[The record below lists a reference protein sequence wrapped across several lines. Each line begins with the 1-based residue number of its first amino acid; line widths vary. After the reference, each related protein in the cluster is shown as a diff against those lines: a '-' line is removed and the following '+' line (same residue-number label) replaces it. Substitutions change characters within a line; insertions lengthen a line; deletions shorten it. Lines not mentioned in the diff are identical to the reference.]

1 MAQAGTASATT
12 PVAGVVAVMLVDHQ
26 PRHRAWAWLQLARG
40 ASAFAGSPGL
50 RFAKVMGSGEGG
62 GFGLRPSA
70 THQGVVALFD
80 TPAQAQAFLAG
91 PRAQAYR
98 ERALHWWTG
107 LLAVTGARGAWDGC
121 AWAPTPDDVAQ
132 QDLVQRAQDPSP
144 PFPIATL
151 TRASIRTAKL
161 THFRRR
167 APAAQRA
174 LLQAD
179 GCGLAIGLGE
189 APLLRQCTFSLWRDA
204 AAMEAYARG
213 GAHGRAAAAAYRHDF
228 FSETLFV
235 RMSVLATDG
244 RWTSAPL
251 SHPQGAAVPADEQ
264 ATAAS
269 ETAHG

>member
-26 PRHRAWAWLQLARG
+26 SRHRAWAWLQLARG

-161 THFRRR
+161 THFWRR

-189 APLLRQCTFSLWRDA
+189 APLLRQCTFSLWRD
-204 AAMEAYARG
+204 EPSLLAYARS
-213 GAHGRAAAAAYRHDF
+213 GAHGQAAQAAWQQGY
-228 FSETLFV
+228 FSESMFV
-235 RMSVLATDG
+235 RMRVLASDG
-244 RWTSAPL
+244 HWPPL
-251 SHPQGAAVPADEQ
+251 PVPARAE
-264 ATAAS
+264 AA
-269 ETAHG
+269 EPAHG